1 MLMRNI
7 FTPKHQRLVN
17 QCYPTGRTT
26 DKKPKSSETSYLL
39 FYVNSR
45 RSKLEKVSGYL
56 KKRTS
61 GDLGSRRRA
70 GNVSVT
76 LELMDKIVNN
86 CKENLNVFIKDF
98 FTIMVNILSSGSV
111 NNDVAIVELV
121 EQVFSSICSNI
132 DGALYNGDVD
142 FIQYFSSFIDQFLR
156 IIKTVLKNDE
166 LLLKW
171 CVDISRVTQ
180 LSSNPKLNHYV
191 GEAVSISLLKFQERY
206 PRYSKP
212 NLLDS
217 ETADADQLLN
227 KRLTRTQTRMQGLD
241 NIKDPEFSADTS
253 VQALQLFFNT
263 TETEKLNIALRVLL
277 TCLQKTP
284 NKDLLEF
291 ICNGVPVQLRYII
304 ILILV
309 RQLSAEEKGTD
320 PIICLKL
327 MSSLLTS
334 DVSIVG
340 LSVLDI
346 LRKII
351 EYQLKHITNAAIVR
365 QTRHTLRDV
374 EFKTYYK
381 GQTSDVIYDIVGRLN
396 ALDNGHEDNNSDNNK
411 KPSHADAKRAELI
424 SDIKEILGFKKEQCI
439 TVELFIE
446 LVPYLDSFIVSV
458 YKLVDKQIPG
468 VYIFGRLFQSIRT
481 LTDKPLQKNL
491 MHVTFKKYQKYALFS
506 GLKYFYEE
514 TEGTPDYAYYC
525 YHIEAA
531 TFIGLSDYA
540 NQAEYKYKNNVL
552 FSKED
557 LLNYYSDD
565 GSNEYSQR
573 GTQILLAK
581 SANASTSDLLS
592 DTQVSTMPVAVPE
605 KQFVALSNS
614 QTEKLQVLKQR
625 MDRSRQGT
633 INNGSTAFANTD
645 NIYRYASEETRSL
658 KSMRRKAPNVNE
670 LKNVMRR
677 KSQKGKSDGARTNTS
692 PMRGS
697 QSVKSRVTNIT
708 FLLSELK
715 STDTGN
721 EANRIR
727 DIDEDDI
734 VGLDKIDIARA
745 QSSRLSRNGSSLST
759 ENRRSFLLK
768 KMFNDKQN
776 DLTEKPEAVDDE
788 FQDATEDVNGM
799 DTRGMLFSAN

>member
-1 MLMRNI
+1 MI

-45 RSKLEKVSGYL
+45 RSKLEKVSSYL

-98 FTIMVNILSSGSV
+98 FTIMVNVLSSNSV

-121 EQVFSSICSNI
+121 EQVFGSICSNI

-142 FIQYFSSFIDQFLR
+142 FIQYFSNFIDQFLH

-191 GEAVSISLLKFQERY
+191 GEAVNISLVKFQERN
-206 PRYSKP
+206 PRFSKP

-217 ETADADQLLN
+217 EKDDPDQLLN

-263 TETEKLNIALRVLL
+263 TETEKLNISLRVLL

-291 ICNGVPVQLRYII
+291 ICNGVPVQLRYIV

-309 RQLSAEEKGTD
+309 RQLSAEDKACD

-351 EYQLKHITNAAIVR
+351 EYQMKHITNAAIVQQSR
-365 QTRHTLRDV
+365 STLRDV

-396 ALDNGHEDNNSDNNK
+396 ALDNDNNSDNK
-411 KPSHADAKRAELI
+411 KPSSHADVKRRELI
-424 SDIKEILGFKKEQCI
+424 NDIKEILEFKKEECI
-439 TVELFIE
+439 TIELFIE
-446 LVPYLDSFIVSV
+446 LIPYLDSSTVPV
-458 YKLVDKQIPG
+458 YGLVDKQIPG
-468 VYIFGRLFQSIRT
+468 VYIFGRLFQSLRT
-481 LTDKPLQKNL
+481 LADEPLQKNL
-491 MHVTFKKYQKYALFS
+491 MHITFKKYQKYALFS

-514 TEGTPDYAYYC
+514 TGSTPDYVYYC
-525 YHIEAA
+525 YHLEAA
-531 TFIGLSDYA
+531 NFIGLGDYA
-540 NQAEYKYKNNVL
+540 NQAKYKYENNLV

-581 SANASTSDLLS
+581 STNISTSDLLS
-592 DTQVSTMPVAVPE
+592 DTQTSTMPVAVPE

-625 MDRSRQGT
+625 IDRSRQGT

-670 LKNVMRR
+670 LKNVMRH
-677 KSQKGKSDGARTNTS
+677 KSQKNKSEDSEKNTF

-715 STDTGN
+715 STDMGN
-721 EANRIR
+721 DTNKIR
-727 DIDEDDI
+727 DIDEDEI
-734 VGLDKIDIARA
+734 VGLDKIDMARA
-745 QSSRLSRNGSSLST
+745 QSARLSRHGSSLST
-759 ENRRSFLLK
+759 EKRRSFLLK
-768 KMFNDKQN
+768 KMFNDKQSN
-776 DLTEKPEAVDDE
+776 LPEKAEPVDDE
-788 FQDATEDVNGM
+788 FQDATDDVNGM
-799 DTRGMLFSAN
+799 DTRGMLFSAT